1 MADDFHLLKKLD
13 CDTRYVLLSTIDKDI
28 YVYLLHSSSTI
39 TDSDKT
45 EIESGYL
52 PLLDNIDPTQTK
64 TFTTNDN
71 FKAINK
77 MNDDITDYINAR
89 NGYKSF
95 NIINTSRNHKFVIQS
110 KVFAAAVK
118 NCKKIYIDM
127 GSVDTSEKANYGG
140 SIRLDSTDYGE
151 IDSLEI
157 NSGTLLLE
165 DNVTL
170 IVKKLDITYCTI
182 DTFNKETDK
191 SCSFSVLVK
200 DQIDVVNMAIYSTI
214 FTTFSN
220 YNKDA
225 NNYLDTKFTAAFIR
239 IFGKEKIN
247 ENAKFE
253 RILIQ
258 GFSKCFINKI
268 EVDDSVRYGGIL
280 KLDRMDKLTISGI
293 KRNIGEVDPTI
304 SMIKVG
310 RVAVTNLHEID
321 VIIKSSSTISS
332 KYSLIEFLEDITETT
347 RSINLYSSNIINKH
361 SRNITIF
368 RMKNVEI
375 NKVYLSDTKIN
386 ENVILFERTN
396 AKLEKLCFNNCVI
409 NGTTFDLTD
418 TTKINLSDCDFT
430 ISGNL
435 NLSSA
440 YITISGGYYR
450 FLNMNV
456 GSYENYPVS
465 KIDIN
470 KAEFNGGNLNF
481 TNDASEVDMPF
492 FDNDCKYNVTKI
504 LLDKFNPTF
513 SNSVICTNELTINN
527 EKISKFLSVL
537 VNYREENTDT
547 VFNVNSS
554 TSGNIMFSN
563 NGSTNSFTLNI
574 NDKTQFLSIN
584 PLDLVAVENS
594 PNVKIVTNVPIKTK
608 VYNFDSKYIHA
619 LFKDYASTQ
628 SSTIDLYS
636 EEDEPVTK
644 VLNDSEKQMSITYGK
659 EYENNVIDYLRYT
672 LIPI

>member
-39 TDSDKT
+39 IDSDKT

-127 GSVDTSEKANYGG
+127 GSVDTSEKGNYGG

-200 DQIDVVNMAIYSTI
+200 DQIDIINMAIYSTI

-332 KYSLIEFLEDITETT
+332 KYSLIEFLEDTTETT

-386 ENVILFERTN
+386 ANVTLFERTN

-430 ISGNL
+430 ISGDL

-470 KAEFNGGNLNF
+470 KAEFSGGNLNF

-574 NDKTQFLSIN
+574 NDGTQFLSIN

-636 EEDEPVTK
+636 EEDEPITK

>member
-127 GSVDTSEKANYGG
+127 GSVDTSEKGNYGG

-332 KYSLIEFLEDITETT
+332 KYSLIEFLEDTTETT

-386 ENVILFERTN
+386 ANVTLFERTN

-470 KAEFNGGNLNF
+470 KAEFSGGNLNF

>member
-127 GSVDTSEKANYGG
+127 GSVDTSEKGNYGG

-200 DQIDVVNMAIYSTI
+200 DQIDIVNMAIYSTI

-239 IFGKEKIN
+239 IFGREKIN

-332 KYSLIEFLEDITETT
+332 KYSLIEFLEDTTETT

-386 ENVILFERTN
+386 ANVTLFERTN

-470 KAEFNGGNLNF
+470 KAEFSGGNLNF

>member
-13 CDTRYVLLSTIDKDI
+13 CDTRYVLLTTTDKDI

-52 PLLDNIDPTQTK
+52 PLLDNIDSSQTK

-71 FKAINK
+71 PKAINK
-77 MNDDITDYINAR
+77 MNDDITEYINAR
-89 NGYKSF
+89 DGYKSF

-118 NCKKIYIDM
+118 NCKNIYIDM
-127 GSVDTSEKANYGG
+127 GTVDTSEKANYGG
-140 SIRLDSTDYGE
+140 SIRLDSTEYGE

-157 NSGTLLLE
+157 SSGTLLLE

-182 DTFNKETDK
+182 DTFNKDTDK
-191 SCSFSVLVK
+191 SCSFSVLIK
-200 DQIDVVNMAIYSTI
+200 DQMDVVNMAIYSTI
-214 FTTFSN
+214 FATFSN
-220 YNKDA
+220 YNKNA
-225 NNYLDTKFTAAFIR
+225 NDYLNTKFTAAFIR

-268 EVDDSVRYGGIL
+268 EIDDSVRYGGIL
-280 KLDRMDKLTISGI
+280 KLDRMDKLTISSI
-293 KRNIGEVDPTI
+293 KRNINEVDPTAP
-304 SMIKVG
+304 MIKVG

-321 VIIKSSSTISS
+321 VIVKKSASISS
-332 KYSLIEFLEDITETT
+332 NYALIEFLEDTTGTT
-347 RSINLYSSNIINKH
+347 RSINLYNSNIVNKQ
-361 SRNITIF
+361 SKKLTIF

-375 NKVYLSDTKIN
+375 NKVYLSDTQIN
-386 ENVILFERTN
+386 ENVSLFERVN

-409 NGTTFDLTD
+409 TGTSFDLTD
-418 TTKINLSDCDFT
+418 TIKINLSDCDFT
-430 ISGNL
+430 ISGDL

-456 GSYENYPVS
+456 GSYETYPVS

-470 KAEFNGGNLNF
+470 KAEFIGGNLNF

-527 EKISKFLSVL
+527 EKTSKFLSTL

-554 TSGNIMFSN
+554 TSGNIMFTD
-563 NGSTNSFTLNI
+563 NGSTNSFTLNL

-608 VYNFDSKYIHA
+608 VYNFDSRYIHA
-619 LFKDYASTQ
+619 LFKDYVSTQ

-644 VLNDSEKQMSITYGK
+644 VLNDSEKQMSITSSK
-659 EYENNVIDYLRYT
+659 EYEDDVIDYLRYT
-672 LIPI
+672 LSPI

>member
-1 MADDFHLLKKLD
+1 MVDDFHLLKKLD
-13 CDTRYVLLSTIDKDI
+13 CDTRYVLLTTTDNDI
-28 YVYLLHSSSTI
+28 YVYLLHSSSVI

-52 PLLDNIDPTQTK
+52 PLLENIDSTQTK
-64 TFTTNDN
+64 TFTINDN

-77 MNDDITDYINAR
+77 MNDDIANYINAR
-89 NGYKSF
+89 NGYNSF
-95 NIINTSRNHKFVIQS
+95 NIINTSRDHKFVIQS

-127 GSVDTSEKANYGG
+127 GSVDTTEKANYGG

-165 DNVTL
+165 DDVTL
-170 IVKKLDITYCTI
+170 IVKKLDITYCTV
-182 DTFNKETDK
+182 DTFNKEFDK
-191 SCSFSVLVK
+191 SCSFSVLIK
-200 DQIDVVNMAIYSTI
+200 DQMDVVNMAIYSTI

-220 YNKDA
+220 YNKEPD
-225 NNYLDTKFTAAFIR
+225 NYLNTKFTAAFIR

-247 ENAKFE
+247 ENSKFE

-268 EVDDSVRYGGIL
+268 EVDDPVRYGGIL

-293 KRNIGEVDPTI
+293 KRNISEVDPTAP
-304 SMIKVG
+304 MIKIG
-310 RVAVTNLHEID
+310 RVAITNLHEID
-321 VIIKSSSTISS
+321 VVIKSSASISS
-332 KYSLIEFLEDITETT
+332 KYALIEFLEDTTGTT

-361 SRNITIF
+361 SRNLTIF

-375 NKVYLSDTKIN
+375 NKVYISDTKIN
-386 ENVILFERTN
+386 ENVTLFERTN
-396 AKLEKLCFNNCVI
+396 AKLEKLCFNDCVVK
-409 NGTTFDLTD
+409 GSSFDLID
-418 TTKINLSDCDFT
+418 TIKINLSDCDFT
-430 ISGNL
+430 ISGDL

-440 YITISGGYYR
+440 YVTISGGYYR

-456 GSYENYPVS
+456 GSYENNPIS

-470 KAEFNGGNLNF
+470 KAEFSGGNLNF

-492 FDNDCKYNVTKI
+492 FDNECKYNVTKI

-513 SNSVICTNELTINN
+513 SNSVICTNKLTVNN
-527 EKISKFLSVL
+527 KKSSKFLSVL

-554 TSGNIMFSN
+554 ASGNIMFTD
-563 NGSTNSFTLNI
+563 NGTTNSFTLNL
-574 NDKTQFLSIN
+574 NDEAQFLSIN
-584 PLDLVAVENS
+584 PIDLVAVENS

-608 VYNFDSKYIHA
+608 VYNFDSRYIHA
-619 LFKDYASTQ
+619 LFKDYISTQ

-636 EEDEPVTK
+636 EEDEPITK
-644 VLNDSEKQMSITYGK
+644 VLNDSEKQMSITSNK
-659 EYENNVIDYLRYT
+659 EYESNVIDYLRYT
-672 LIPI
+672 LTPI

>member
-13 CDTRYVLLSTIDKDI
+13 CDTRYVLLTTTNKDI
-28 YVYLLHSSSTI
+28 YVYLLHSSCPI

-52 PLLDNIDPTQTK
+52 PLLDNIDPSQTK

-71 FKAINK
+71 PKAINK
-77 MNDDITDYINAR
+77 MNDDITEYIDAR
-89 NGYKSF
+89 DEYKSF

-118 NCKKIYIDM
+118 NCKNIYIDM
-127 GSVDTSEKANYGG
+127 GTVDTSEKANYGG
-140 SIRLDSTDYGE
+140 SIRLDSTEYGE

-157 NSGTLLLE
+157 SSGTLLLE

-182 DTFNKETDK
+182 DTFNKDTDK

-200 DQIDVVNMAIYSTI
+200 DQMDVVNMAIYSTI
-214 FTTFSN
+214 FVTFSN
-220 YNKDA
+220 YNKNA
-225 NNYLDTKFTAAFIR
+225 NNYLNTKFTAAFIR

-280 KLDRMDKLTISGI
+280 KLDRMDKLTITGI
-293 KRNIGEVDPTI
+293 KRNVNEVDPTTP
-304 SMIKVG
+304 MIKVG

-321 VIIKSSSTISS
+321 VIIKKSASISS
-332 KYSLIEFLEDITETT
+332 NYALIEFLEDTTGTT
-347 RSINLYSSNIINKH
+347 RSINLYNSNIVNKQ
-361 SRNITIF
+361 SKKLAIF

-375 NKVYLSDTKIN
+375 NKVYLSDTQIN
-386 ENVILFERTN
+386 ENVSLFERVN

-409 NGTTFDLTD
+409 AGTSFDLTD

-430 ISGNL
+430 ISGDL

-450 FLNMNV
+450 FLNMNI
-456 GSYENYPVS
+456 GSYETYPVS

-470 KAEFNGGNLNF
+470 KAEFVGGNLNF

-554 TSGNIMFSN
+554 TSGNIMFTD
-563 NGSTNSFTLNI
+563 NGSTNSFTLNL

-608 VYNFDSKYIHA
+608 VYNFDSRYIHA

-644 VLNDSEKQMSITYGK
+644 VLNDSEKQMSITSSK
-659 EYENNVIDYLRYT
+659 EYEDDVIDYLRYT
-672 LIPI
+672 LSPI

>member
-170 IVKKLDITYCTI
+170 IVKKLDITYCTV

-293 KRNIGEVDPTI
+293 KRNIGEIDPTI

-332 KYSLIEFLEDITETT
+332 KYSLIEFLEDTTETI

-386 ENVILFERTN
+386 ENVTLFERTN

-470 KAEFNGGNLNF
+470 KAEFSGGNLNF

-563 NGSTNSFTLNI
+563 NGSTNSFNLNI

-636 EEDEPVTK
+636 EEDEPITK

>member
-13 CDTRYVLLSTIDKDI
+13 CDTRYVLLTTTNKDI
-28 YVYLLHSSSTI
+28 YVYLLHSSSPI

-52 PLLDNIDPTQTK
+52 PLLDNIDSSQTK

-71 FKAINK
+71 PKAINK
-77 MNDDITDYINAR
+77 MNDDITEYIDAR
-89 NGYKSF
+89 DEYKSF

-118 NCKKIYIDM
+118 NCKNIYIDM
-127 GSVDTSEKANYGG
+127 GTVDTSEKANYGG
-140 SIRLDSTDYGE
+140 SIRLDSTEYGE

-157 NSGTLLLE
+157 SSGTLLLE

-182 DTFNKETDK
+182 DTFNKDTDK

-200 DQIDVVNMAIYSTI
+200 DQMDVVNMAIYSTI
-214 FTTFSN
+214 FVTFSN
-220 YNKDA
+220 YNKNA
-225 NNYLDTKFTAAFIR
+225 NSYLNTKFTAAFIR

-280 KLDRMDKLTISGI
+280 KLDRMDKLTITGI
-293 KRNIGEVDPTI
+293 KRNVNEVDPTTP
-304 SMIKVG
+304 MIKVG

-321 VIIKSSSTISS
+321 VIIKKSASISS
-332 KYSLIEFLEDITETT
+332 NYALIEFLEDTTGTT
-347 RSINLYSSNIINKH
+347 RSINLYNSNIVNKQ
-361 SRNITIF
+361 SKKLTIF

-375 NKVYLSDTKIN
+375 NKVYLSDTQIN
-386 ENVILFERTN
+386 ENVSLFERVN

-409 NGTTFDLTD
+409 TGTSFDLID

-430 ISGNL
+430 ISGDL

-450 FLNMNV
+450 FLNMNI
-456 GSYENYPVS
+456 GSYETYPVS

-470 KAEFNGGNLNF
+470 KAEFIGGNLNF

-554 TSGNIMFSN
+554 TSGNIMFTD

-608 VYNFDSKYIHA
+608 VYNFDSRYIHA

-644 VLNDSEKQMSITYGK
+644 VLNDSEKQMGITSSK
-659 EYENNVIDYLRYT
+659 EYEDDVIDYLRYT
-672 LIPI
+672 LSPI

>member
-13 CDTRYVLLSTIDKDI
+13 CDTRYVLLTTTNKDI
-28 YVYLLHSSSTI
+28 YVYLLHSSSPI

-52 PLLDNIDPTQTK
+52 PLLDNIDPSQTK

-71 FKAINK
+71 PKAINK
-77 MNDDITDYINAR
+77 MNDDITEYIDAR
-89 NGYKSF
+89 DEYKSF

-118 NCKKIYIDM
+118 NCKNIYIDM
-127 GSVDTSEKANYGG
+127 GTVDTSEKANYGG
-140 SIRLDSTDYGE
+140 SIRLDSTEYGE

-157 NSGTLLLE
+157 SSGTLLLE

-170 IVKKLDITYCTI
+170 IVKKLDITYCAI
-182 DTFNKETDK
+182 DTFNKDTDK

-200 DQIDVVNMAIYSTI
+200 DQMDVVNMAIYSTI
-214 FTTFSN
+214 FVTFSN
-220 YNKDA
+220 YNKNA
-225 NNYLDTKFTAAFIR
+225 NSYLNTKFTAAFIR

-280 KLDRMDKLTISGI
+280 KLDRMDKLTITGI
-293 KRNIGEVDPTI
+293 KRNVNEVDPTTP
-304 SMIKVG
+304 MIKVG

-321 VIIKSSSTISS
+321 VIIKKTASISS
-332 KYSLIEFLEDITETT
+332 NYALIEFLEDTTGTT
-347 RSINLYSSNIINKH
+347 RSINLYNSNIVNKQ
-361 SRNITIF
+361 SKKLTIF

-375 NKVYLSDTKIN
+375 NKVYLSDTQIN
-386 ENVILFERTN
+386 ENVSLFERVN

-409 NGTTFDLTD
+409 TGTSFDLTD

-430 ISGNL
+430 ISGDL

-450 FLNMNV
+450 FLNMNI
-456 GSYENYPVS
+456 GSYETYPVS

-470 KAEFNGGNLNF
+470 KAEFIGGNLNF

-554 TSGNIMFSN
+554 TSGNIMFTD
-563 NGSTNSFTLNI
+563 NGSTNSFTLNL

-608 VYNFDSKYIHA
+608 VYNFDSRYIHA

-644 VLNDSEKQMSITYGK
+644 VLNDSEKQMSITSSK
-659 EYENNVIDYLRYT
+659 EYEDDVIDYLRYT
-672 LIPI
+672 LSPI

>member
-77 MNDDITDYINAR
+77 MNDGITDYINAR

-127 GSVDTSEKANYGG
+127 GSVDTSEKGNYGG

-332 KYSLIEFLEDITETT
+332 KYSLIEFLEDTTETT

-386 ENVILFERTN
+386 ANVTLFERTN

-470 KAEFNGGNLNF
+470 KAEFSGGNLNF

>member
-13 CDTRYVLLSTIDKDI
+13 CDTRYVLLSTMDKDI

-127 GSVDTSEKANYGG
+127 GSVDTSEKGNYGG

-200 DQIDVVNMAIYSTI
+200 DQIDIVNMAIYSTI

-239 IFGKEKIN
+239 IFGREKIN

-332 KYSLIEFLEDITETT
+332 KYSLIEFLEDTTETT

-386 ENVILFERTN
+386 ANVTLFERTN

-470 KAEFNGGNLNF
+470 KAEFSGGNLNF

-619 LFKDYASTQ
+619 LFKDYTSTQ

-659 EYENNVIDYLRYT
+659 EYENNIIDYLRYT

>member
-1 MADDFHLLKKLD
+1 M
-13 CDTRYVLLSTIDKDI
+13 
-28 YVYLLHSSSTI
+28 
-39 TDSDKT
+39 
-45 EIESGYL
+45 
-52 PLLDNIDPTQTK
+52 
-64 TFTTNDN
+64 
-71 FKAINK
+71 
-77 MNDDITDYINAR
+77 
-89 NGYKSF
+89 
-95 NIINTSRNHKFVIQS
+95 
-110 KVFAAAVK
+110 
-118 NCKKIYIDM
+118 
-127 GSVDTSEKANYGG
+127 
-140 SIRLDSTDYGE
+140 
-151 IDSLEI
+151 
-157 NSGTLLLE
+157 
-165 DNVTL
+165 
-170 IVKKLDITYCTI
+170 KKLDITYCTI

-200 DQIDVVNMAIYSTI
+200 DQIDIVNMAIYSTI

-239 IFGKEKIN
+239 IFGREKIN

-332 KYSLIEFLEDITETT
+332 KYSLIEFLEDTTETT

-386 ENVILFERTN
+386 ANVTLFERTN

-470 KAEFNGGNLNF
+470 KAEFSGGNLNF
-481 TNDASEVDMPF
+481 TNDVSEVDMPF

-619 LFKDYASTQ
+619 LFKDYTSTQ

-659 EYENNVIDYLRYT
+659 EYENNIIDYLRYT

>member
-13 CDTRYVLLSTIDKDI
+13 YDTRYVLLTTTNKDI

-52 PLLDNIDPTQTK
+52 PLLDNIDQSQTK

-71 FKAINK
+71 PKAINK
-77 MNDDITDYINAR
+77 MNDDITEYINAR
-89 NGYKSF
+89 DEYKSF

-118 NCKKIYIDM
+118 NCKNIYIDM
-127 GSVDTSEKANYGG
+127 GTVDTSEKANYGG
-140 SIRLDSTDYGE
+140 SIRLDSTEYGE

-157 NSGTLLLE
+157 SSGTLLLE

-182 DTFNKETDK
+182 DTFNKDTDK

-200 DQIDVVNMAIYSTI
+200 DQMDVVNMAIYSTI
-214 FTTFSN
+214 FATFSN
-220 YNKDA
+220 YNKSA
-225 NNYLDTKFTAAFIR
+225 NDYLNTKFTAAFIK

-280 KLDRMDKLTISGI
+280 KLDRMDKLTITGI
-293 KRNIGEVDPTI
+293 KRNINEVDPAAP
-304 SMIKVG
+304 MIKVG

-321 VIIKSSSTISS
+321 VIIKNSASISS
-332 KYSLIEFLEDITETT
+332 NYSLIEFLEDTTGTT
-347 RSINLYSSNIINKH
+347 RSINLYNSNIVNKQ
-361 SRNITIF
+361 SKKLTIF

-375 NKVYLSDTKIN
+375 NKVYLSDTQIN
-386 ENVILFERTN
+386 ENVSLFERVN

-409 NGTTFDLTD
+409 TGTSFDLTD

-430 ISGNL
+430 ISGDL

-456 GSYENYPVS
+456 GSYETYPVS

-470 KAEFNGGNLNF
+470 KAEFIGGNLNF

-527 EKISKFLSVL
+527 EKTSKFLSVL

-554 TSGNIMFSN
+554 TSGNIMFTD
-563 NGSTNSFTLNI
+563 NGSTNSFTLNL

-608 VYNFDSKYIHA
+608 VYNFDSRYIHA
-619 LFKDYASTQ
+619 LFKDYTSTQ

-636 EEDEPVTK
+636 EEDEPITK
-644 VLNDSEKQMSITYGK
+644 VLNDSEKQMSITSNK
-659 EYENNVIDYLRYT
+659 EYEDDVIDYLRYT
-672 LIPI
+672 LTPL

>member
-52 PLLDNIDPTQTK
+52 PLLDNIDPAQTK

-77 MNDDITDYINAR
+77 MNDDIADYINAR

-127 GSVDTSEKANYGG
+127 GSVDTSEKGNYGG

-200 DQIDVVNMAIYSTI
+200 DQIDIVNMAIYSTI

-332 KYSLIEFLEDITETT
+332 KYSLSFV
-347 RSINLYSSNIINKH
+347 SI
-361 SRNITIF
+361 F
-368 RMKNVEI
+368 
-375 NKVYLSDTKIN
+375 
-386 ENVILFERTN
+386 
-396 AKLEKLCFNNCVI
+396 
-409 NGTTFDLTD
+409 
-418 TTKINLSDCDFT
+418 
-430 ISGNL
+430 
-435 NLSSA
+435 
-440 YITISGGYYR
+440 
-450 FLNMNV
+450 
-456 GSYENYPVS
+456 
-465 KIDIN
+465 
-470 KAEFNGGNLNF
+470 
-481 TNDASEVDMPF
+481 
-492 FDNDCKYNVTKI
+492 
-504 LLDKFNPTF
+504 
-513 SNSVICTNELTINN
+513 
-527 EKISKFLSVL
+527 
-537 VNYREENTDT
+537 
-547 VFNVNSS
+547 
-554 TSGNIMFSN
+554 
-563 NGSTNSFTLNI
+563 
-574 NDKTQFLSIN
+574 
-584 PLDLVAVENS
+584 
-594 PNVKIVTNVPIKTK
+594 IV
-608 VYNFDSKYIHA
+608 
-619 LFKDYASTQ
+619 
-628 SSTIDLYS
+628 
-636 EEDEPVTK
+636 
-644 VLNDSEKQMSITYGK
+644 
-659 EYENNVIDYLRYT
+659 
-672 LIPI
+672 

>member
-127 GSVDTSEKANYGG
+127 GSVDTSEKGNYGG

-200 DQIDVVNMAIYSTI
+200 DQIDIVNMAIYSTI

-332 KYSLIEFLEDITETT
+332 KYSLIEFLEDATETT

-386 ENVILFERTN
+386 ANVTLFERTN

-470 KAEFNGGNLNF
+470 KAEFSGGNLNF

-636 EEDEPVTK
+636 EEDEPITK

>member
-13 CDTRYVLLSTIDKDI
+13 CDTRYVLLTTTDKDI

-52 PLLDNIDPTQTK
+52 PLLDNIDSSQTK

-71 FKAINK
+71 PKAINK
-77 MNDDITDYINAR
+77 MNDDITEYINAR
-89 NGYKSF
+89 DGYKSF

-118 NCKKIYIDM
+118 NCKNIYIDM
-127 GSVDTSEKANYGG
+127 GTVDTSEKANYGG
-140 SIRLDSTDYGE
+140 SIKLDSTEYGE

-157 NSGTLLLE
+157 SSGTLLLE

-182 DTFNKETDK
+182 DTFNKDTDK

-200 DQIDVVNMAIYSTI
+200 DQMDVVNMAIYSTI
-214 FTTFSN
+214 FATFSN
-220 YNKDA
+220 YNKNA
-225 NNYLDTKFTAAFIR
+225 NNYLNTKFTAAFIR

-268 EVDDSVRYGGIL
+268 EIDDSVRYGGIL

-293 KRNIGEVDPTI
+293 KRNINEVDPTAP
-304 SMIKVG
+304 MIKVG

-321 VIIKSSSTISS
+321 VIIKNSASISS
-332 KYSLIEFLEDITETT
+332 NYSLIEFLEDTTGTT
-347 RSINLYSSNIINKH
+347 RSINLYNSNIVNKQ
-361 SRNITIF
+361 SKKLTIF

-375 NKVYLSDTKIN
+375 NKVYLSDTQIN
-386 ENVILFERTN
+386 ENVSLFERVN

-409 NGTTFDLTD
+409 TGTSFDLID

-430 ISGNL
+430 ISGDL

-456 GSYENYPVS
+456 GSYETYPVS

-470 KAEFNGGNLNF
+470 KVEFIGENLNF
-481 TNDASEVDMPF
+481 TNEASEVDMPF

-527 EKISKFLSVL
+527 EKTSKFLSTL

-554 TSGNIMFSN
+554 TSGNIMFTDNS
-563 NGSTNSFTLNI
+563 STNSFTLNV

-584 PLDLVAVENS
+584 PLDLIAVENS

-608 VYNFDSKYIHA
+608 VYNFDSRYIHA
-619 LFKDYASTQ
+619 IFKDYASTQ

-636 EEDEPVTK
+636 EKDEPVTK
-644 VLNDSEKQMSITYGK
+644 VLNDSEKQMSITSSK
-659 EYENNVIDYLRYT
+659 EYEDDVIDYLRYT
-672 LIPI
+672 LSPI

>member
-13 CDTRYVLLSTIDKDI
+13 CDTRYVLLTTTDKDI

-52 PLLDNIDPTQTK
+52 PLLDNIDSSQTK

-71 FKAINK
+71 PKAINK
-77 MNDDITDYINAR
+77 MNDDITEYINAR
-89 NGYKSF
+89 DGYKSF

-118 NCKKIYIDM
+118 NCKNIYIDM
-127 GSVDTSEKANYGG
+127 GTVDTSEKANYGG
-140 SIRLDSTDYGE
+140 SIRLDSTEYGE

-157 NSGTLLLE
+157 SSGTLLLE

-182 DTFNKETDK
+182 DTFNKDTDK
-191 SCSFSVLVK
+191 SCSFSVLIK
-200 DQIDVVNMAIYSTI
+200 DQMDVVNMAIYSTI
-214 FTTFSN
+214 FATFSN
-220 YNKDA
+220 YNKNA
-225 NNYLDTKFTAAFIR
+225 NDYLNTKFTAAFIR

-268 EVDDSVRYGGIL
+268 EIDDSVRYGGIL
-280 KLDRMDKLTISGI
+280 KLDRMDKLTISSI
-293 KRNIGEVDPTI
+293 KRNINEVDPTAP
-304 SMIKVG
+304 MIKVG

-321 VIIKSSSTISS
+321 VIVKKSASISS
-332 KYSLIEFLEDITETT
+332 NYALIEFLEDTTGTT
-347 RSINLYSSNIINKH
+347 RSINLYNSNIVNKQ
-361 SRNITIF
+361 SKKLTIF

-375 NKVYLSDTKIN
+375 NKVYLSDTQIN
-386 ENVILFERTN
+386 ENVSLFERVN

-409 NGTTFDLTD
+409 TGTSFDLTD
-418 TTKINLSDCDFT
+418 TIKINLSDCDFT
-430 ISGNL
+430 ISGDL

-456 GSYENYPVS
+456 GSYETYPVS

-470 KAEFNGGNLNF
+470 KAEFIGGNLNF

-527 EKISKFLSVL
+527 EKTSKFLSTL

-554 TSGNIMFSN
+554 TSGNIMFTD
-563 NGSTNSFTLNI
+563 NGSTNSFTLNL

-608 VYNFDSKYIHA
+608 VYNFDSRYIHA

-644 VLNDSEKQMSITYGK
+644 VLNDSEKQMSITSSK
-659 EYENNVIDYLRYT
+659 EYEDDVIDYLRYT
-672 LIPI
+672 LSPI

>member
-77 MNDDITDYINAR
+77 MNDDIADYINAR

-127 GSVDTSEKANYGG
+127 GSVDTSEKGNYGG

-200 DQIDVVNMAIYSTI
+200 DQIDIVNMAIYSTI

-239 IFGKEKIN
+239 IFGREKIN

-332 KYSLIEFLEDITETT
+332 KYSLIEFLEDTTETT

-386 ENVILFERTN
+386 ANVTLFERTN

-470 KAEFNGGNLNF
+470 KAEFSGGNLNF

-537 VNYREENTDT
+537 VNYGEENTDT

-636 EEDEPVTK
+636 EEDEPITK

>member
-127 GSVDTSEKANYGG
+127 GSVDTSEKGNYGG

-268 EVDDSVRYGGIL
+268 EVDDSVKYGGIL

-430 ISGNL
+430 ISGDL

-470 KAEFNGGNLNF
+470 KAEFSGGNLNF

-547 VFNVNSS
+547 IFNVNSS

-619 LFKDYASTQ
+619 LFKDYSSTQ

-636 EEDEPVTK
+636 EEDEPITK

>member
-1 MADDFHLLKKLD
+1 MVDDFHLLKKLD
-13 CDTRYVLLSTIDKDI
+13 CDTRYVLLTTTDKDI

-127 GSVDTSEKANYGG
+127 GSVDTSEKGNYGG

-157 NSGTLLLE
+157 NSGTFLLE

-182 DTFNKETDK
+182 DTFNKDVDK
-191 SCSFSVLVK
+191 SCSFNILVK
-200 DQIDVVNMAIYSTI
+200 EQMDVVNMTIYSTI

-268 EVDDSVRYGGIL
+268 EVEDSVRYGGIL

-293 KRNIGEVDPTI
+293 KRNISEVDPTAP
-304 SMIKVG
+304 MIKIG

-321 VIIKSSSTISS
+321 IIIKKSASISS
-332 KYSLIEFLEDITETT
+332 KDALIEFLEDTTGTT

-361 SRNITIF
+361 SRNLTIF

-375 NKVYLSDTKIN
+375 NKVYLSDTNIN
-386 ENVILFERTN
+386 ENVTLFERTN
-396 AKLEKLCFNNCVI
+396 AILEKLCFNNCI
-409 NGTTFDLTD
+409 IKGSSFDLTD

-430 ISGNL
+430 ISGDL

-440 YITISGGYYR
+440 YVTISGGYYR

-470 KAEFNGGNLNF
+470 KAEFSGENLNF
-481 TNDASEVDMPF
+481 TNDASEVDMSF
-492 FDNDCKYNVTKI
+492 FDNESKYNVNKI
-504 LLDKFNPTF
+504 LLDKFNPTL
-513 SNSVICTNELTINN
+513 SSSVICTNELTINN
-527 EKISKFLSVL
+527 KKSSKFLSVL
-537 VNYREENTDT
+537 INYKEENTDT
-547 VFNVNSS
+547 VFNINSS
-554 TSGNIMFSN
+554 VSGNIMFTA
-563 NGSTNSFTLNI
+563 NGPTNSFTLII
-574 NDKTQFLSIN
+574 NDETQFLSIN
-584 PLDLVAVENS
+584 PLDLVTVEKS
-594 PNVKIVTNVPIKTK
+594 PNTKIVTNVPIKTK
-608 VYNFDSKYIHA
+608 VYNFDSRYIHA
-619 LFKDYASTQ
+619 LFKEYISSQ

-636 EEDEPVTK
+636 NEDEPVTK
-644 VLNDSEKQMSITYGK
+644 VLNDSEKQMSITSSK
-659 EYENNVIDYLRYT
+659 EYEGNVIDYLRYT
-672 LIPI
+672 LTPI

>member
-1 MADDFHLLKKLD
+1 MTDDFHLLKKLD
-13 CDTRYVLLSTIDKDI
+13 CNTRYVLLSTTDKDI
-28 YVYLLHSSSTI
+28 YVYLLHSTSII

-52 PLLDNIDPTQTK
+52 PLLDNIDSVQTK
-64 TFTTNDN
+64 TFTINDN

-77 MNDDITDYINAR
+77 MNDDIANYINAR

-127 GSVDTSEKANYGG
+127 GSVDTSEKGNYGG

-151 IDSLEI
+151 IESLEI
-157 NSGTLLLE
+157 NSGTFLLE

-182 DTFNKETDK
+182 DTFNKDSDQ

-200 DQIDVVNMAIYSTI
+200 DQMDVVNIAIYSTI

-220 YNKDA
+220 YNTDA

-293 KRNIGEVDPTI
+293 KRNISEVDPTTP
-304 SMIKVG
+304 MIKVG

-321 VIIKSSSTISS
+321 VVIKSSASISS
-332 KYSLIEFLEDITETT
+332 KYALIEFLEDTTGTT
-347 RSINLYSSNIINKH
+347 RSINLYSSNIVNNH
-361 SRNITIF
+361 SRNLTIF

-386 ENVILFERTN
+386 ENVTLFERTD
-396 AKLEKLCFNNCVI
+396 AKLEKLCFNNCVVK
-409 NGTTFDLTD
+409 GSSFDLTD

-430 ISGNL
+430 ISGDL

-440 YITISGGYYR
+440 YVTISGGYYR

-456 GSYENYPVS
+456 GSYESYPVS

-470 KAEFNGGNLNF
+470 KSEFSGGNLNF

-492 FDNDCKYNVTKI
+492 FDNECKYNVTKI

-513 SNSVICTNELTINN
+513 SSSVICTNELTINN
-527 EKISKFLSVL
+527 KKSSKFLSVL
-537 VNYREENTDT
+537 INYREENTDT

-554 TSGNIMFSN
+554 VSGNIMFTA
-563 NGSTNSFTLNI
+563 NGSTNSFTLNL
-574 NDKTQFLSIN
+574 NDEAQFLSIN

-594 PNVKIVTNVPIKTK
+594 PNIKIVTNVPIKTK
-608 VYNFDSKYIHA
+608 VYNFDSRYIHA
-619 LFKDYASTQ
+619 LFKDYVSTQ

-636 EEDEPVTK
+636 TEDEPVTK
-644 VLNDSEKQMSITYGK
+644 VLNDSEKQMSIISSK
-659 EYENNVIDYLRYT
+659 ECESNVIDYLRYT
-672 LIPI
+672 LTPI

>member
-13 CDTRYVLLSTIDKDI
+13 CDTRYVLLTTTDKDI

-52 PLLDNIDPTQTK
+52 PLLNNIDSSQTK

-71 FKAINK
+71 PKAINK
-77 MNDDITDYINAR
+77 MNDDITEYINAR
-89 NGYKSF
+89 DGYKSF
-95 NIINTSRNHKFVIQS
+95 NIINTSRNHKFAIQS

-118 NCKKIYIDM
+118 NCKNIYIDM
-127 GSVDTSEKANYGG
+127 GTVDTSEKANYGG
-140 SIRLDSTDYGE
+140 SIRLDSTEYGE

-157 NSGTLLLE
+157 SSGTLLLE

-182 DTFNKETDK
+182 DTFNKDTDK

-200 DQIDVVNMAIYSTI
+200 DQMDVVNMAIYSTI
-214 FTTFSN
+214 FATFSN
-220 YNKDA
+220 YNKNA
-225 NNYLDTKFTAAFIR
+225 NNYLNTKFTAAFIR

-247 ENAKFE
+247 ETAKFE

-293 KRNIGEVDPTI
+293 KRNINEVDPTAP
-304 SMIKVG
+304 MIKVG

-321 VIIKSSSTISS
+321 VIIKKSASISS
-332 KYSLIEFLEDITETT
+332 NYALIEFLEDTTGTT
-347 RSINLYSSNIINKH
+347 RSINLYNSNIVNKQ
-361 SRNITIF
+361 SKKLTIF

-375 NKVYLSDTKIN
+375 NKVYLSDTQIN
-386 ENVILFERTN
+386 ENVSLFERVN

-409 NGTTFDLTD
+409 TGTSFDLID

-430 ISGNL
+430 ISGDL

-456 GSYENYPVS
+456 GSYETYPVS

-470 KAEFNGGNLNF
+470 KVEFIGENLNF
-481 TNDASEVDMPF
+481 TNEASEVDMPF

-527 EKISKFLSVL
+527 EKTSKFLSTL

-554 TSGNIMFSN
+554 TSGNIMFTDNS
-563 NGSTNSFTLNI
+563 STNSFTLNV
-574 NDKTQFLSIN
+574 NDKTQLLSIN

-608 VYNFDSKYIHA
+608 VYNFDSRYIHA
-619 LFKDYASTQ
+619 LFKDYTSTQ

-636 EEDEPVTK
+636 EKDEPVTK
-644 VLNDSEKQMSITYGK
+644 VLNDSEKQMSITSSK
-659 EYENNVIDYLRYT
+659 EYEDDVIDYLRYT
-672 LIPI
+672 LSPI

>member
-127 GSVDTSEKANYGG
+127 GSVDTSEKGNYGG

-200 DQIDVVNMAIYSTI
+200 DQIDIVNMAIYSTI

-239 IFGKEKIN
+239 IFGREKIN

-332 KYSLIEFLEDITETT
+332 KYSLIEFLEDTTETT

-375 NKVYLSDTKIN
+375 NKMYLSDTKIN
-386 ENVILFERTN
+386 ANVTLFERTN

-465 KIDIN
+465 KKDIN
-470 KAEFNGGNLNF
+470 KTEISGGNLNF

-619 LFKDYASTQ
+619 LFKDYSSTQ

>member
-52 PLLDNIDPTQTK
+52 PLLDNVDPTQTK

-127 GSVDTSEKANYGG
+127 GSVDTSEKGNYGG

-332 KYSLIEFLEDITETT
+332 KYSLIEFLEDTTETT

-386 ENVILFERTN
+386 ANVTLFERTN

-470 KAEFNGGNLNF
+470 KAEFSGGNLNF

>member
-52 PLLDNIDPTQTK
+52 PLLDNVDPTQTK

-77 MNDDITDYINAR
+77 MNDGITDYINAR

-127 GSVDTSEKANYGG
+127 GSVDTSEKGNYGG

-332 KYSLIEFLEDITETT
+332 KYSLIEFLEDTTETT

-386 ENVILFERTN
+386 ANVTLFERTN

-470 KAEFNGGNLNF
+470 KAEFSGGNLNF

>member
-13 CDTRYVLLSTIDKDI
+13 CDTRYVLLTTTNKDI
-28 YVYLLHSSSTI
+28 YVYLLHSSSPI

-52 PLLDNIDPTQTK
+52 PLLDNIDSSQTK

-71 FKAINK
+71 PKAINK
-77 MNDDITDYINAR
+77 MNDDITKYIDAR
-89 NGYKSF
+89 DEYKSF

-118 NCKKIYIDM
+118 NCKNIYIDM
-127 GSVDTSEKANYGG
+127 GTVDTSEKANYGG
-140 SIRLDSTDYGE
+140 SIRLDSTEYGE

-157 NSGTLLLE
+157 SSGTLLLE

-182 DTFNKETDK
+182 DTFNKDTDK

-200 DQIDVVNMAIYSTI
+200 DQMDVVNMAIYSTI
-214 FTTFSN
+214 FVTFSN
-220 YNKDA
+220 YNKNA
-225 NNYLDTKFTAAFIR
+225 NNYLNTKFTAAFIR

-268 EVDDSVRYGGIL
+268 EIDDSVRYGGIL
-280 KLDRMDKLTISGI
+280 KLDRMDKLTITGI
-293 KRNIGEVDPTI
+293 KRNVNEVDPTAP
-304 SMIKVG
+304 MIKIG

-321 VIIKSSSTISS
+321 VIIKKSASISS
-332 KYSLIEFLEDITETT
+332 NYALIEFLEDTTGTT
-347 RSINLYSSNIINKH
+347 RSINLYNSNIVNKQ
-361 SRNITIF
+361 SKKLTIF

-375 NKVYLSDTKIN
+375 NKVYLSDTQIN
-386 ENVILFERTN
+386 ENVSLFERVN

-409 NGTTFDLTD
+409 TGTSFDLTD

-430 ISGNL
+430 ISGDL

-450 FLNMNV
+450 FLNMNI
-456 GSYENYPVS
+456 GSYETYPVS

-470 KAEFNGGNLNF
+470 KAEFIGGNLNF

-527 EKISKFLSVL
+527 EKTSKFLSVL

-554 TSGNIMFSN
+554 TSGNIIFTD

-608 VYNFDSKYIHA
+608 VYNFDSRYIHA
-619 LFKDYASTQ
+619 LFKNYASTQ

-644 VLNDSEKQMSITYGK
+644 VLNDSEKQMSITSSK
-659 EYENNVIDYLRYT
+659 EYEDDVIDYLRYT
-672 LIPI
+672 LSPI

>member
-127 GSVDTSEKANYGG
+127 GSVDTSEKGNYGG

-332 KYSLIEFLEDITETT
+332 KYSLIEFLEDTTETT

-375 NKVYLSDTKIN
+375 NQVYLSDTKIN
-386 ENVILFERTN
+386 ANVTLFERTN

-470 KAEFNGGNLNF
+470 KAEFSGGNLNF

>member
-1 MADDFHLLKKLD
+1 MVDDFHLLKKLD

-110 KVFAAAVK
+110 RVFAAAVK

-127 GSVDTSEKANYGG
+127 GSVDTSEKGNYGG

-200 DQIDVVNMAIYSTI
+200 DQIDIVNMAIYSTI

-332 KYSLIEFLEDITETT
+332 KYSLIEFLEDTTETT

-386 ENVILFERTN
+386 ANVTLFERTN
-396 AKLEKLCFNNCVI
+396 AKLEKLCFNNCII

-470 KAEFNGGNLNF
+470 KAEFSGGNLNF

-636 EEDEPVTK
+636 EEDEPITK

>member
-13 CDTRYVLLSTIDKDI
+13 CDTRYVLLTTTDKDI

-39 TDSDKT
+39 SDSDKT

-52 PLLDNIDPTQTK
+52 PLLDNIDSSQTK

-71 FKAINK
+71 PKAINK
-77 MNDDITDYINAR
+77 MNDDITEYINAR
-89 NGYKSF
+89 DGYKSF

-118 NCKKIYIDM
+118 NCKNIYIDM
-127 GSVDTSEKANYGG
+127 GTVDTSEKANYGG
-140 SIRLDSTDYGE
+140 SIRLDSTEYGE

-157 NSGTLLLE
+157 SSGTLLLE

-182 DTFNKETDK
+182 DTFNKDTDK
-191 SCSFSVLVK
+191 SCSFSVLIK
-200 DQIDVVNMAIYSTI
+200 DQMDVVNMAIYSTI
-214 FTTFSN
+214 FATFSN
-220 YNKDA
+220 YNKNA
-225 NNYLDTKFTAAFIR
+225 NDYLNTKFTAAFIR

-268 EVDDSVRYGGIL
+268 EIDDSVRYGGIL
-280 KLDRMDKLTISGI
+280 KLDRMDKLTISSI
-293 KRNIGEVDPTI
+293 KRNINEVDPTAP
-304 SMIKVG
+304 MIKVG

-321 VIIKSSSTISS
+321 VIVKKSASISS
-332 KYSLIEFLEDITETT
+332 NYALIEFLEDTTGTT
-347 RSINLYSSNIINKH
+347 RSINLYNSNIVNKQ
-361 SRNITIF
+361 SKKLTIF

-375 NKVYLSDTKIN
+375 NKVYLSDTQIN
-386 ENVILFERTN
+386 ENVSLFERVN

-409 NGTTFDLTD
+409 TGTSFDLTD
-418 TTKINLSDCDFT
+418 TIKINLSDCDFT
-430 ISGNL
+430 ISGDL

-456 GSYENYPVS
+456 GSYETYPVS

-470 KAEFNGGNLNF
+470 KAEFIGGNLNF

-527 EKISKFLSVL
+527 EKTSKFLSTL

-554 TSGNIMFSN
+554 TSGNIMFTD
-563 NGSTNSFTLNI
+563 NGSTNSFTLNL

-608 VYNFDSKYIHA
+608 VYNFDSRYIHA

-644 VLNDSEKQMSITYGK
+644 VLNDSEKQMSITSNK
-659 EYENNVIDYLRYT
+659 EYEGNIIDYLRYT
-672 LIPI
+672 LTPI

>member
-200 DQIDVVNMAIYSTI
+200 DQIDIVNMAIYSTI

-332 KYSLIEFLEDITETT
+332 KYSLIEFLEDTTETT

-386 ENVILFERTN
+386 ANVTLFERTN

-430 ISGNL
+430 ISGDL

-440 YITISGGYYR
+440 YITINGGYYR

-470 KAEFNGGNLNF
+470 KAEFSGGNLNF

-547 VFNVNSS
+547 IFNVNSS

-619 LFKDYASTQ
+619 LFKDYSSTQ

>member
-13 CDTRYVLLSTIDKDI
+13 CDTRYVLLSTTNNDI
-28 YVYLLHSSSTI
+28 YVYLLHSSSVI

-52 PLLDNIDPTQTK
+52 PLLDNIDSTQTK
-64 TFTTNDN
+64 TFTINDN

-77 MNDDITDYINAR
+77 MNNDITNYINAR
-89 NGYKSF
+89 NGYNSF

-157 NSGTLLLE
+157 NSGTFLLE

-182 DTFNKETDK
+182 DTFNKDTDA
-191 SCSFSVLVK
+191 SCSFSILVK
-200 DQIDVVNMAIYSTI
+200 DQMDVVNMAIYSTI
-214 FTTFSN
+214 FSTFSN
-220 YNKDA
+220 YNKNVD
-225 NNYLDTKFTAAFIR
+225 NYLDTKFTAAFIR

-247 ENAKFE
+247 ENTKFE

-268 EVDDSVRYGGIL
+268 EVEDSVRYGGIL

-293 KRNIGEVDPTI
+293 KRNINEVDPTFP
-304 SMIKVG
+304 MIKVG
-310 RVAVTNLHEID
+310 RVAITNLHEVDI
-321 VIIKSSSTISS
+321 VIKSSASISS
-332 KYSLIEFLEDITETT
+332 KYALIEFLEDTTGTT
-347 RSINLYSSNIINKH
+347 RSINLYNSNILNKH
-361 SRNITIF
+361 YRNLIIF

-375 NKVYLSDTKIN
+375 NKVYLSDVIIN
-386 ENVILFERTN
+386 ENITLFERTD

-409 NGTTFDLTD
+409 KGSSFDLTD

-430 ISGNL
+430 ISGDL

-440 YITISGGYYR
+440 YVTISGGYYR

-456 GSYENYPVS
+456 GSYEGYPVS
-465 KIDIN
+465 KIAIS
-470 KAEFNGGNLNF
+470 KAEFSGGNLNF
-481 TNDASEVDMPF
+481 TNDASEVEMPF
-492 FDNDCKYNVTKI
+492 FDDGCKYNVTKI

-513 SNSVICTNELTINN
+513 TNSVICTNNLTINS
-527 EKISKFLSVL
+527 KKTSKFLSVL

-547 VFNVNSS
+547 IFNVNSS
-554 TSGNIMFSN
+554 TSGNIMFSD
-563 NGSTNSFTLNI
+563 NGSTSSFTLNL
-574 NDKTQFLSIN
+574 NDEAKILSIN
-584 PLDLVAVENS
+584 PLDLIAVENS

-608 VYNFDSKYIHA
+608 VYNFDSRYIHA
-619 LFKDYASTQ
+619 IFKDYTSTQ

-636 EEDEPVTK
+636 NEDEPVTK
-644 VLNDSEKQMSITYGK
+644 VLNDSEKQMSITSNK
-659 EYENNVIDYLRYT
+659 EYEGNIIDYLRYT
-672 LIPI
+672 LTPI

>member
-127 GSVDTSEKANYGG
+127 GSVDTSEKGNYGG

-200 DQIDVVNMAIYSTI
+200 DQIDIVNMAIYSTI

-239 IFGKEKIN
+239 IFGREKIN

-332 KYSLIEFLEDITETT
+332 KYSLIEFLEDTTETT

-386 ENVILFERTN
+386 ENVTLFERTN

-430 ISGNL
+430 ISGDL

-440 YITISGGYYR
+440 YITINGGYYR

-470 KAEFNGGNLNF
+470 KAEFSGGNLNF

-547 VFNVNSS
+547 IFNVNSS

>member
-13 CDTRYVLLSTIDKDI
+13 CDTRYVLLTTTNKDI
-28 YVYLLHSSSTI
+28 YVYLLHSSSPI

-52 PLLDNIDPTQTK
+52 PLLDNIDSSQTK

-71 FKAINK
+71 PKAINK
-77 MNDDITDYINAR
+77 MNDDITKYIDAR
-89 NGYKSF
+89 DEYKSF

-118 NCKKIYIDM
+118 NCKNIYIDM
-127 GSVDTSEKANYGG
+127 GTVDTSEKANYGG
-140 SIRLDSTDYGE
+140 SIRLDSTGYGE

-157 NSGTLLLE
+157 SSGTLLLE

-182 DTFNKETDK
+182 DTFNKDTDK

-200 DQIDVVNMAIYSTI
+200 DQMDVVNMAIYSTI
-214 FTTFSN
+214 FVTFSN
-220 YNKDA
+220 YNKNA
-225 NNYLDTKFTAAFIR
+225 NNYLNTKFTAAFIR

-268 EVDDSVRYGGIL
+268 EIDDSVRYGGIL
-280 KLDRMDKLTISGI
+280 KLDRMDKLTITGI
-293 KRNIGEVDPTI
+293 KRNVNEVDPTAP
-304 SMIKVG
+304 MIKIG

-321 VIIKSSSTISS
+321 VIIKKSASISS
-332 KYSLIEFLEDITETT
+332 NYALIEFLEDTTGTT
-347 RSINLYSSNIINKH
+347 RSINLYNSNIVNKQ
-361 SRNITIF
+361 SKKLTIF

-375 NKVYLSDTKIN
+375 NKVYLSDTQIN
-386 ENVILFERTN
+386 ENVSLFERVN

-409 NGTTFDLTD
+409 TGTSFDLTD

-430 ISGNL
+430 ISGDL

-450 FLNMNV
+450 FLNMNI
-456 GSYENYPVS
+456 GSYETYPVS

-470 KAEFNGGNLNF
+470 KAEFIGGNLNF

-527 EKISKFLSVL
+527 EKTSKFLSVL

-554 TSGNIMFSN
+554 TSGNIMFTD

-608 VYNFDSKYIHA
+608 VYNFDSRYIHA
-619 LFKDYASTQ
+619 LFKNYASTQ

-644 VLNDSEKQMSITYGK
+644 VLNDSEKQMSITSSK
-659 EYENNVIDYLRYT
+659 EYEDDVIDYLRYT
-672 LIPI
+672 LSPI